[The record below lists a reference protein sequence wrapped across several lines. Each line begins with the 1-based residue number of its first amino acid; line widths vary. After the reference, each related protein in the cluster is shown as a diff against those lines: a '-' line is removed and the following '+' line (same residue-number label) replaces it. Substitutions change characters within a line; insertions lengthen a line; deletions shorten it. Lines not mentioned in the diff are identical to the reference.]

1 MSGRQ
6 SERGTAL
13 IAALLLVALM
23 AAVAVQLIDVT
34 RFAAFRTAQIDERTQ
49 AVWMARGARDL
60 AEAAF
65 LNAGEPERAVMRPDE
80 LWLDGPVVFPVEGGQ
95 VSGVITDRNN
105 CLNINAL
112 VAQTGAMTELEQLQ
126 ARDEEIEALRQAFL
140 RLSTE
145 IGVPLGQAEQ
155 VLAQIVD
162 WIDTDQSPEPGG
174 AEDRTY
180 GAYAPPYR
188 AANQPFAELEELRAL
203 PGVTPALYAVYEPW
217 LCALPTS
224 VQPPLNMNTL
234 TLEQS
239 RLLAALLHED
249 LNPVDAETVL
259 FRRPPAG
266 YDALDAVWSDP
277 LIAQLGLTDS
287 QKTRLGLRSRW
298 VQMQVDVRLSGTRFH
313 LAQLTEL
320 TEGGQLR
327 RRSQRFGA
335 L

>member
-1 MSGRQ
+1 MSARQ

-34 RFAAFRTAQIDERTQ
+34 RFAAFRTAQIDARTQ
-49 AVWMARGARDL
+49 AAWMARGARDL

-65 LNAGEPERAVMRPDE
+65 LNAGAPDRAVMRSDE

-95 VSGVITDRNN
+95 VTGAITDRNN

-112 VAQTGAMTELEQLQ
+112 VMQTGTMTELEQLQ
-126 ARDEEIEALRQAFL
+126 ARDEEIEALRDAFL

-155 VLAQIVD
+155 VLAQIID
-162 WIDTDQSPEPGG
+162 WIDEDLSPEPGG
-174 AEDRTY
+174 AEDRSY

-203 PGVTPALYAVYEPW
+203 AAMTPALFDAYAPW

-224 VQPPLNMNTL
+224 VQPPLNINTL
-234 TLEQS
+234 SLDQS
-239 RLLAALLHED
+239 RLLSALLHED
-249 LNPVDAETVL
+249 LDPVDAETVL

-266 YDALDAVWSDP
+266 YDALDAVFSDP
-277 LIAQLGLTDS
+277 LFAQLGLSDA
-287 QKTRLGLRSRW
+287 QKARLGLRSRW
-298 VQMQVDVRLSGTRFH
+298 VEMRVSVRLADARFE

-320 TEGGQLR
+320 TEGGDLR